1 MAVDQRSDVFAL
13 GVVLW
18 EALCGR
24 RLYLRAAEMDSLRA
38 IVEEPVTPPSKLV
51 PTSARLERIVLQA
64 LEKDPAKRFQNASE
78 MALALER
85 HAFASDGFN
94 PLQISTAMKT
104 LFASDYARWN
114 RTVAAAMDTEGPPDA
129 WSDTAGTFLAPG
141 AIDLR
146 SDGSKVVPNSDL
158 TPATAIEEGRN
169 DSKSVPTAVTAAD
182 DSRPDNRSAPSTS
195 IVGQPVTIAPQNVR
209 QVRLGASIAVVG
221 AAVAVV
227 LSVFTLLRPAR
238 TVTVIRPAPAAAS
251 RGTPPI
257 EAMPGTPAPEEG
269 PAVTSNTGPTVEP
282 VATPPSDTA
291 PAKASAGTGA
301 GVSVSAPPADK
312 TRPKARPV
320 LRKRFDRRAPRP
332 PTSPSDK
339 PPATDAATFSPA
351 AGPPTASPPTAP
363 APPAVA
369 TPAAP
374 VKPGP
379 LTTPA
384 AAIAPAPAM
393 TPVAAPASTSAAT
406 RCSIRLGSTP
416 WAEVWIDGQNTK
428 GHTPY
433 SDEITCGKHELLFKR
448 DDLGLT
454 KAATVTLQPGAI
466 FKRSFAL
473 DGK

>member
-1 MAVDQRSDVFAL
+1 
-13 GVVLW
+13 
-18 EALCGR
+18 
-24 RLYLRAAEMDSLRA
+24 
-38 IVEEPVTPPSKLV
+38 
-51 PTSARLERIVLQA
+51 LQA

-158 TPATAIEEGRN
+158 TPATAIEEGRSEN
-169 DSKSVPTAVTAAD
+169 KSVPTAVTAAD

-257 EAMPGTPAPEEG
+257 EAMPATPAPGEG
-269 PAVTSNTGPTVEP
+269 ATATPNTGPTVEP
-282 VATPPSDTA
+282 VATPPSDIATANA
-291 PAKASAGTGA
+291 PAGSGS
-301 GVSVSAPPADK
+301 GVSLSAPPADK

-339 PPATDAATFSPA
+339 PAATDAATFSPV
-351 AGPPTASPPTAP
+351 AGPPTASPPTAAPPTAP

-369 TPAAP
+369 TPAVP
-374 VKPGP
+374 VKAGP

-384 AAIAPAPAM
+384 TAIAPAPAQAM
-393 TPVAAPASTSAAT
+393 TPAAAPPAT

-433 SDEITCGKHELLFKR
+433 SDEIACGKHELLFKR

-454 KAATVTLQPGAI
+454 KATTVTLQPGAI